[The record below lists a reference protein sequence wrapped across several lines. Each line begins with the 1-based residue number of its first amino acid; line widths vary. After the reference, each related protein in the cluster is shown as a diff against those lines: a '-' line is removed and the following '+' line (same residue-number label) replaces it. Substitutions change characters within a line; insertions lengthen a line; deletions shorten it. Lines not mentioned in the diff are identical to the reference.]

1 MKSFKFSRPMPC
13 LSLGLLWLA
22 FAVLGWYLSA
32 NHVLWFVGA
41 FLVVTI
47 LTIVRKSSPL
57 FALSIWSS
65 VEDQVV
71 VIMFTIFAILP
82 LVLAIVWSTASELL
96 LLSLLATFAADMDLR
111 LQGLGSENRRM
122 ALTLTSGLGLG
133 IGEIIDLIVLPSA
146 RY

>member
-111 LQGLGSENRRM
+111 LQGLSSENRRM

-133 IGEIIDLIVLPSA
+133 IGEIIDLILLPSA